1 VSLNRISTNFAV
13 NKKNV
18 VAFTVLKY
26 DINTNSK
33 SRNINLLDL
42 QTGQV
47 RELTPSNFGVLDDN
61 PVWLREDILLFLRG
75 KQLFYI
81 NLRLSDFK
89 PRQLFAFESEI
100 ENLKSHVS
108 SKSLYF
114 TSITKDV
121 ASANLKRKFSNGVV
135 FDQLLLRH
143 WDNYTSQEKK
153 SQLYILKYEINGD
166 DVVVGDSRNL
176 MKGSFLE
183 TPVAPHGDQS
193 SFDISPDGK
202 QVCFAS
208 RVPSRE
214 EAWKTNIDIYTVN
227 TEENSE
233 IVSISNDNSGSDSHP
248 FYSKDGRF
256 IAWLRMEKPGKEA
269 DLNRIVLYDRS
280 NGKKKILTKHFDRS
294 CDEVIF
300 SNDSAN
306 AYFPCQEHG
315 QVKIFSCTIA
325 DGTVS
330 EVVSTGGSKSLNYF
344 TDSNN
349 EGHLLFLRST
359 SVQAAEFFTVDV
371 KSKILNQRT
380 FCNQEKYANKQLIE
394 PEEFWFK
401 GFNNEDVMGWIW
413 KPINFSVEKTYP
425 TAFLVHGGPEG
436 AFNNDFSFRWNPQI
450 YSSAGYVAVAIN
462 FHGSTGYGQLFT
474 ESILKNWGGAPYD
487 DLMKGL
493 DHLIKNHSY
502 IDVDR
507 INMLGASYGGY
518 MANWINGNSD
528 RFASIVNHDG
538 IFDTKTLYYTT
549 EELWFPEAEFDGPP
563 FKNSVYYDKWNPS
576 NHVANWR
583 TPTLVIHSELDYRLP
598 VTEGLATFTALQ
610 RQGIPSRFLY
620 FPDENHWILKQAN
633 LLKWFD
639 EILEWIDK
647 WSNKKNKHLE

>member
-183 TPVAPHGDQS
+183 TP
-193 SFDISPDGK
+193 DGK

-227 TEENSE
+227 TEGDSKIMSKNSE

-380 FCNQEKYANKQLIE
+380 FCNQEKYANKHLIE

-436 AFNNDFSFRWNPQI
+436 VEPTNLFQCRISLLDVNS
-450 YSSAGYVAVAIN
+450 
-462 FHGSTGYGQLFT
+462 YGQLFT

-502 IDVDR
+502 IDADR
-507 INMLGASYGGY
+507 INMLGASYGSIID
-518 MANWINGNSD
+518 NCILITCNHRWIYG
-528 RFASIVNHDG
+528 
-538 IFDTKTLYYTT
+538 
-549 EELWFPEAEFDGPP
+549 EL
-563 FKNSVYYDKWNPS
+563 DKWKFRPFCINCKP
-576 NHVANWR
+576 
-583 TPTLVIHSELDYRLP
+583 
-598 VTEGLATFTALQ
+598 
-610 RQGIPSRFLY
+610 
-620 FPDENHWILKQAN
+620 
-633 LLKWFD
+633 
-639 EILEWIDK
+639 
-647 WSNKKNKHLE
+647 